1 MQQLEAYLGG
11 ELPSEESGVTWREE
25 RDILTT
31 RIRVGGCRDCMYAR
45 KTSTV
50 HSQRCSCTYACFF
63 LLTFTLALGCDV
75 IMILFLLYS
84 VSGLLKY
91 QPHIICKSIL

>member
-31 RIRVGGCRDCMYAR
+31 RIRVGGYKVVCMKRRQAQCTARD
-45 KTSTV
+45 V
-50 HSQRCSCTYACFF
+50 HVHM
-63 LLTFTLALGCDV
+63 LTF
-75 IMILFLLYS
+75 FFSYLLW
-84 VSGLLKY
+84 L
-91 QPHIICKSIL
+91 